1 MEFRGEIH
9 TNPLTLL
16 RVKGFKLLYL
26 GEIFGQI
33 MSKNF
38 KMSKGL
44 VNLLH
49 FRVAARCIIKK
60 RDLLLVNLEN
70 IKLRKERPFLKKL

>member
-1 MEFRGEIH
+1 MVFRGEIH
-9 TNPLTLL
+9 TNLLQLL

-33 MSKNF
+33 ILNNF
-38 KMSKGL
+38 KMSRGS

-49 FRVAARCIIKK
+49 SRVAARCIIK
-60 RDLLLVNLEN
+60 RRGCYLLIWKILG
-70 IKLRKERPFLKKL
+70 